1 MPSTFLDRQRGHHQA
16 IGSAPHRVIPTFWPA
31 LANDSIAIYLDSV
44 FSKKGDTRE
53 THESRFQW
61 GI

>member
-1 MPSTFLDRQRGHHQA
+1 LQ
-16 IGSAPHRVIPTFWPA
+16 
-31 LANDSIAIYLDSV
+31 NDSIAIYLDSI